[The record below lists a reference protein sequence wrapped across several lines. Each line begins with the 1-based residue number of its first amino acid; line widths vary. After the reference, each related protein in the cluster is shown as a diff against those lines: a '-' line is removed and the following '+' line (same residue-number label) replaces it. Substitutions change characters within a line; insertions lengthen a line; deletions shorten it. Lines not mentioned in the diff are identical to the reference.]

1 MTDERIAAAM
11 AMIDQAPTVEVGG
24 GKQYTMVQE
33 RVVAF
38 RTHFGL
44 EYGIGTILL
53 KDDGKTIQVQAN
65 ITDPNGNVIGSGLA
79 EEVRGSN
86 PVNKVSA
93 LENTETSAIGRAL
106 ANLGLHG
113 GEYASA
119 NEMDKVKRMSKQEPP
134 PEKKADPP
142 PEKKADPPPDP
153 ALRSFT
159 SEEIA
164 AHIVG
169 MDKHRDIVEHRTWG
183 DTYRKVLDHMEKNNP
198 AQWQVLL
205 NKYEERKLVLTNK
218 EGK

>member
-79 EEVRGSN
+79 EEVRGVGK
-86 PVNKVSA
+86 VNKTSA

-106 ANLGLHG
+106 ASLGLHG
-113 GEYASA
+113 SEYASA
-119 NEMDKVKRMSKQEPP
+119 NVMDKVNRMS
-134 PEKKADPP
+134 
-142 PEKKADPPPDP
+142 
-153 ALRSFT
+153 
-159 SEEIA
+159 
-164 AHIVG
+164 
-169 MDKHRDIVEHRTWG
+169 
-183 DTYRKVLDHMEKNNP
+183 
-198 AQWQVLL
+198 
-205 NKYEERKLVLTNK
+205 
-218 EGK
+218 